1 MALDSTTQNSPYP
14 DAPCLYMGI
23 ELSASKWRLA
33 LSAGGQRIRESSV
46 GAGDRDRLALEISI
60 AKKRFGLPEDA
71 KVISCYEAGRD
82 GFWVDRLLSELGVEN
97 VVVDAASMK
106 VDRRARRAKTDKID
120 AKRLLVDLI
129 RHHRGEKDVWKVVRV
144 PSEEQ
149 EDKRRLHRDLE
160 RLKKE
165 KSQHR
170 SRIFS
175 LLATQGVRPGKL
187 SAFLTDLDAARIWDG
202 KPLPPGLKAE
212 IERERDRLRLVEE
225 QIRAIKKER
234 SEQLK
239 QASSPELAKVKILT
253 KLRGIGVD
261 SSWLL
266 VMEMFGWREFN
277 NRGEVGGSVGLG
289 GTPHNSGS
297 SENEQGISKA
307 GNPLV
312 RTRAVELAWLWI
324 RYQPRSELSQ
334 WFMRRFAGG
343 GSRMRRVGIVA
354 VARKLLIALWHL
366 VEHGVVPP
374 GAVID
379 LTESRSG

>member
-1 MALDSTTQNSPYP
+1 
-14 DAPCLYMGI
+14 
-23 ELSASKWRLA
+23 
-33 LSAGGQRIRESSV
+33 V
-46 GAGDRDRLALEISI
+46 EISA

-149 EDKRRLHRDLE
+149 EDGRRLHRNLE

-170 SRIFS
+170 SRIYS
-175 LLATQGVRPGKL
+175 LLATQGVRVGNL
-187 SAFLTDLDAARIWDG
+187 NALLRELDAARIWDG

-225 QIRAIKKER
+225 QIRTIKKEQH
-234 SEQLK
+234 EQLK
-239 QASSPELAKVKILT
+239 QASSPEMEKIRLLAR
-253 KLRGIGVD
+253 LRGIGMD

-277 NRGEVGGSVGLG
+277 NRGEVGGSAGLG
-289 GTPHNSGS
+289 GTPYNSGS

-307 GNPLV
+307 GNPRV

-324 RYQPRSELSQ
+324 RFQPDSELSQ
-334 WFMRRFAGG
+334 WFTRRFARGN
-343 GSRMRRVGIVA
+343 SRMRRVGIVA

-366 VEHGVVPP
+366 VEHGVVPR

-379 LTESRSG
+379 LTESCSG

>member
-1 MALDSTTQNSPYP
+1 MA
-14 DAPCLYMGI
+14 I
-23 ELSASKWRLA
+23 ELSASRWRLA

-46 GAGDRDRLALEISI
+46 GAGDRTRLALEISA

-82 GFWVDRLLSELGVEN
+82 GFWVDRLLSELGIEN
-97 VVVDAASMK
+97 VVIDAASMK
-106 VDRRARRAKTDKID
+106 VNRRARRAKTDKID
-120 AKRLLVDLI
+120 ARQLLADLI
-129 RHHRGEKDVWKVVRV
+129 RHARGEKDVWKVVRV

-149 EDKRRLHRDLE
+149 EDRRRLHRGLE
-160 RLKKE
+160 RLKEE
-165 KSQHR
+165 KKQHR

-175 LLATQGVRPGKL
+175 LLATQGVRPRNL
-187 SAFLTDLDAARIWDG
+187 SVFLRDLDAARIWDG
-202 KPLPPGLKAE
+202 SPLPPGLKAE
-212 IERERDRLRLVEE
+212 IIQERDRLRLVKD
-225 QIRAIKKER
+225 QIWAIKKQQR
-234 SEQLK
+234 EQLE
-239 QASSPELAKVKILT
+239 QASSPELAKIQLLA

-261 SSWLL
+261 SAWVM

-277 NRGEVGGSVGLG
+277 NRREVGGAVGLG
-289 GTPHNSGS
+289 GTPYSSGAT
-297 SENEQGISKA
+297 EGEQGISKA

-312 RTRAVELAWLWI
+312 RTKAIELAWLWI

-334 WFMRRFAGG
+334 WFTRRFAGG

-379 LTESRSG
+379 LSESRPG